1 MNERI
6 HNIMN
11 SIKIDPSY
19 CTGFKLIQDNSPKAV
34 VYEVQTMLS
43 SVGHRTWIEFGV
55 ATDVLRVIS
64 THLFGYLDT
73 DVGISA
79 ADLVEVLKA
88 NQGHGFQ
95 GAASYIAVTEDQGN
109 LFVSLQGYNRFLLK
123 WNDADIADMLALQLL
138 DYVSAFVSGL
148 WPKPIVVF

>member
-11 SIKIDPSY
+11 SIEVDPSY
-19 CTGFKLIQDNSPKAV
+19 CAGFKLIQDNSPKAV

-55 ATDVLRVIS
+55 ATDVLRVVS
-64 THLFGYLDT
+64 SHLFGYLDT
-73 DVGISA
+73 DTDISA
-79 ADLVEVLKA
+79 ADLLEVLKA
-88 NQGHGFQ
+88 NLGHGFE
-95 GAASYIAVTEDQGN
+95 GTASYIAVAEDRGN
-109 LFVSLQGYNRFLLK
+109 LFVSLQAYNRFLLK
-123 WNDADIADMLALQLL
+123 WDDADIADMLALQLM
-138 DYVSAFVSGL
+138 DYISAFVSGP